1 MAARRNSTGSIQIV
15 AKSWL
20 RGGWTTHDRGDDM
33 NQQNVESSEQYP
45 AEDCDPTRRIVG
57 KPFAKGQSGNPAGR
71 PRFRGASGR
80 KGDRLPGSDLPTRA
94 MILEEAYR
102 RIAVRDGDTEIELP
116 ANQAV
121 FRAMT
126 MAAVAGNRM
135 AQRQWTQL
143 VQLAEEAQKR
153 EQVALFAT
161 LERDGA
167 EARYSGVR
175 REYVPIGDF
184 DDEILTG
191 LQQGVS
197 IVRALHSDDDD

>member
-1 MAARRNSTGSIQIV
+1 MT
-15 AKSWL
+15 
-20 RGGWTTHDRGDDM
+20 
-33 NQQNVESSEQYP
+33 QQHVESG
-45 AEDCDPTRRIVG
+45 EDYQADDDGPTRRIVG
-57 KPFAKGQSGNPAGR
+57 KPFTKGQSGNPAGR

-102 RIAVRDGDTEIELP
+102 RITVRDGDAEIELP
-116 ANQAV
+116 AHRAV

-126 MAAVAGNRM
+126 MAAVAGSRL

-167 EARYSGVR
+167 ETRYSGVR

-197 IVRALHSDDDD
+197 IVRALHSGDDD